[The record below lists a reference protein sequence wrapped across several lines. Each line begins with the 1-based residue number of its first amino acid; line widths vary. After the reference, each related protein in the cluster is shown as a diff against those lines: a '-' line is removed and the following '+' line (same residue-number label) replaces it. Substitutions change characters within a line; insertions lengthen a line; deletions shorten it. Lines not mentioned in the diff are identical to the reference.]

1 MSENIPIN
9 LEAMKKGEVFNPIA
23 EIEII
28 TSRKGSSELRIKKLL
43 ENPNVDSVAIMD
55 PTGKYYEISKID
67 FTKISKEATI
77 FSPIKELS
85 KKLPIVDGNI
95 LIDEFG
101 KYEETANMLGL
112 EITEFKGK
120 LAYKISDSKER
131 DEN

>member
-1 MSENIPIN
+1 MNENIPID

-55 PTGKYYEISKID
+55 PTGEYTV
-67 FTKISKEATI
+67 FN
-77 FSPIKELS
+77 PIKELS

-95 LIDEFG
+95 LVDEFG
-101 KYEETANMLGL
+101 KYKETANMLGL

>member
-23 EIEII
+23 EIKII

-55 PTGKYYEISKID
+55 PTGEYTV
-67 FTKISKEATI
+67 FN
-77 FSPIKELS
+77 PVKELS
-85 KKLPIVDGNI
+85 KKLPISDGNI
-95 LIDEFG
+95 LVDEFG
-101 KYEETANMLGL
+101 KYKEIAIMLDL

-120 LAYKISDSKER
+120 LAYKIVDSKER